1 MKKFIK
7 STLLVIGAT
16 LVTLLFMNLFLNAWD
31 NTMTDEEIVYYL
43 EQYPTEE
50 KLIQEIRPFRKI
62 DDSFKKIVVTKD
74 IVPTHYDEHGIL
86 TMNIYDFLL
95 NPQAIENGF
104 LKFLC
109 GLLN

>member
-7 STLLVIGAT
+7 STLLTIGAT

-50 KLIQEIRPFRKI
+50 KLIKLAEKRG
-62 DDSFKKIVVTKD
+62 IVV
-74 IVPTHYDEHGIL
+74 E
-86 TMNIYDFLL
+86 
-95 NPQAIENGF
+95 E
-104 LKFLC
+104 
-109 GLLN
+109 